1 MNELETRDKGLALCQ
16 NLLDKGLLTQSDY
29 EQCSQIYL
37 PSTGISRA
45 VAGAVQGI
53 PDAKTSAEISF
64 GMSAKQGKDELGY
77 DIAKRPSYTA
87 FFRLINSDM
96 YYRQT
101 NRKGVVGASGPFDDS
116 KDGSLSG
123 DDTETP
129 PVYMSIRPNTGV
141 LILSVVDTNSVDA
154 ANNAVFKVELR
165 QDGNYTIQ
173 NEATKYYIRVSS
185 NPETKSPIVIADNSE
200 LTNECL
206 FKQIPIDGGKFEFE
220 SVSRPGY
227 YLSAVQGNE
236 NKIGGLVVG
245 LSSMREG
252 RVWEL
257 EFLDGIGGAVSGMTR
272 TNGASPLLTPEDA
285 YDTAEAKTIIN
296 SVLADVKSA
305 RSKYYLIE
313 AQIEFLN
320 GLRDQISGMVADD
333 GPLMK
338 YYRDLAAA
346 RTPGMTTDL
355 LDSLAFSMKSEIA
368 GREIYAI
375 DQELNKLSLDA
386 TKLRQAEMQSG
397 STKIGRVQ
405 QIISGL
411 IDERRKQISGLTILL
426 DKITTRQ
433 NALSS
438 REDIVSQEMRYHDT
452 TGQVVAVNSDISQ
465 SRNKYNRWEYWGL
478 IGFIALVVI
487 CALFMGYKL
496 WGRWRTVFIG

>member
-16 NLLDKGLLTQSDY
+16 NLLDKGLLTQVEY

-37 PSTGISRA
+37 PSTGLSRA

-53 PDAKTSAEISF
+53 PDAKTSAEVSF

-87 FFRLINSDM
+87 FFRLVNSDM

-101 NRKGVVGASGPFDDS
+101 NRKGIVGANGTFE
-116 KDGSLSG
+116 DGQDPVSNAN
-123 DDTETP
+123 DTEKP
-129 PVYMSIRPNTGV
+129 PVYMSIRPNIGI
-141 LILSVVDTNSVDA
+141 LILSIIDTNSSDGA
-154 ANNAVFKVELR
+154 ANAVFKVELR

-173 NEATKYYIRVSS
+173 NEATKYYIRVGT
-185 NPETKSPIVIADNSE
+185 NPETKKPIIIADNSE
-200 LTNECL
+200 LVADCL
-206 FKQIPIDGGKFEFE
+206 FKQVPIEGSKFEFE
-220 SVSRPGY
+220 SVARAGY
-227 YLSAVQGNE
+227 YLSAVLGDDTN
-236 NKIGGLVVG
+236 IGGLVIG
-245 LSSMREG
+245 LSSRREG

-257 EFLDGIGGAVSGMTR
+257 EFMDGTGAVG
-272 TNGASPLLTPEDA
+272 GIAPEDA

-296 SVLADVKSA
+296 SVLEDVKTA
-305 RSKYYLIE
+305 RSKYYLID

-320 GLRDQISGMVADD
+320 ALRDQISGMVAED

-355 LDSLAFSMKSEIA
+355 LDSLAYSMQTEIA
-368 GREIYAI
+368 GRELYAI

-386 TKLRQAEMQSG
+386 QKIRQAEMRAG
-397 STKIGRVQ
+397 STKILRVQ
-405 QIISGL
+405 QIIGGL
-411 IDERRKQISGLTILL
+411 IDERRKQIAGLTVLL

-438 REDIVSQEMRYHDT
+438 REDIISREMDYHDT
-452 TGQVVAVNSDISQ
+452 TGQVVAVNSGISE
-465 SRNKYNRWEYWGL
+465 SRGKNTKWEYWGL
-478 IGFIALVVI
+478 IGFLVIVVLCGI
-487 CALFMGYKL
+487 FMWYKL
-496 WGRWRTVFIG
+496 WGRWQAVFV

>member
-16 NLLDKGLLTQSDY
+16 NLLDKGLLSQSEY

-45 VAGAVQGI
+45 VAGAVQGM
-53 PDAKTSAEISF
+53 PDAKTSAEVSF
-64 GMSAKQGKDELGY
+64 GMSARQGKDELGY

-87 FFRLINSDM
+87 FFRLVNSDI

-101 NRKGVVGASGPFDDS
+101 NRKGVVGASGTFDDN
-116 KDGSLSG
+116 KDGNVSV
-123 DDTETP
+123 DDTNKS

-141 LILSVVDTNSVDA
+141 LLLSVVDTNSADA
-154 ANNAVFKVELR
+154 AANAVFKVELR

-173 NEATKYYIRVSS
+173 NDATKYYIRVGT

-200 LTNECL
+200 LTSECL
-206 FKQIPIDGGKFEFE
+206 FKQIPINGGKFEFE
-220 SVSRPGY
+220 AVARPGY
-227 YLSAVQGNE
+227 YLSAVQDS
-236 NKIGGLVVG
+236 GLVVG
-245 LSSMREG
+245 LSMVREG

-257 EFLDGIGGAVSGMTR
+257 EFLDGMSAETGLA
-272 TNGASPLLTPEDA
+272 PEDA

-305 RSKYYLIE
+305 RSKYYLID

-320 GLRDQISGMVADD
+320 SLRDQISGMVAEN

-338 YYRDLAAA
+338 YYRELAAQ

-355 LDSLAFSMKSEIA
+355 LNSLAYSMQSEIA

-386 TKLRQAEMQSG
+386 AKIRQAEMRSG
-397 STKIGRVQ
+397 STKILRVQ

-411 IDERRKQISGLTILL
+411 IDERRKQISGLTVLL

-452 TGQVVAVNSDISQ
+452 TGEVVAVNSEISQ
-465 SRNKYNRWEYWGL
+465 SRGKGNRWEYWGL
-478 IGFIALVVI
+478 IAFIAIIVL

-496 WGRWRTVFIG
+496 WGRWRAVFMS

>member
-1 MNELETRDKGLALCQ
+1 MNEIETRDKGLLLCQ
-16 NLLDKGLLTQSDY
+16 NLLDKGVLSRTEF
-29 EQCSQIYL
+29 EQCSQIYQ
-37 PSTGISRA
+37 PSTGIAKA

-53 PDAKTSAEISF
+53 PDAKTSAEVSF

-77 DIAKRPSYTA
+77 DAAKRHNYTA
-87 FFRLINSDM
+87 FFRLINSDL

-101 NRKGVVGASGPFDDS
+101 NRKGITNADGTFSEPSSATSSEPGASD
-116 KDGSLSG
+116 
-123 DDTETP
+123 ETDKAG
-129 PVYMSIRPNTGV
+129 VYMSLRLDTG
-141 LILSVVDTNSVDA
+141 ILYLTVIDTNSADDA
-154 ANNAVFKVELR
+154 PSAIFNVELR

-173 NEATKYYIRVSS
+173 NQATKYYIRVTE
-185 NPETKSPIVIADNSE
+185 NPETREPQIMADNSE
-200 LTNECL
+200 LTAECL
-206 FKQIPIDGGKFEFE
+206 FKQVPLDGNRYEFE
-220 SVSRPGY
+220 SVAKPGY
-227 YLSAVQGNE
+227 YLSAVQDT
-236 NKIGGLVVG
+236 GLVIG
-245 LSSMREG
+245 LSGGRMG

-257 EFLDGIGGAVSGMTR
+257 EFLDGTDGMGS
-272 TNGASPLLTPEDA
+272 NAGIAPEDA

-296 SVLADVKSA
+296 SVLDDVKAA
-305 RSKYYLIE
+305 RSKYYLVE

-320 GLRDQISGMVADD
+320 LLRAQISNMVAED

-338 YYRDLAAA
+338 YYRSLAAS

-355 LDSLAFSMKSEIA
+355 LDSLAYSMKSEIA
-368 GREIYAI
+368 GRELYAI

-386 TKLRQAEMQSG
+386 AKLRQAEMQSG

-411 IDERRKQISGLTILL
+411 IDERRKQIAGLTVLL

-465 SRNKYNRWEYWGL
+465 SRSKYTRWEYWGL
-478 IGFIALVVI
+478 IAFIAVI
-487 CALFMGYKL
+487 VLIAVFMGYKL
-496 WGRWRTVFIG
+496 WGRWQAVFMS